1 MRYWRHYPKF
11 LQIILLMLMI
21 FTLVSFSSVIA
32 GVSVTPIF
40 DVSLK
45 DLAEVSADSLPK
57 VIAGTQYV
65 QGIVSLFT
73 FLLSALLFAYLT
85 HPEPINYLGLR
96 KPAKSI
102 NVAIVVLLLV
112 SFMPIVNQLGSWL
125 QHIDFGAKAKAS
137 FEHNEMVMKTLMRGT
152 TPMDFAIHMLVF
164 ALIPAIG
171 EELLFRGVIM
181 RISYSN
187 SQNIHFAILI
197 AAAIFGIAHG
207 SVYNFLPIMLMGVL
221 LGYIYYL
228 SGSIWLSILAHFMN
242 NALAALG
249 IFLIN
254 TKSVAEEVGTAENF
268 PWYVLVISLGLFVAA
283 FSLLRKN
290 ATPLPPDWSDDF
302 KGERQTS

>member
-32 GVSVTPIF
+32 GFTVSSIF

-45 DLAEVSADSLPK
+45 DIGSIGADSLPK
-57 VIAGTQYV
+57 EISARLYCQVLI
-65 QGIVSLFT
+65 SLFT
-73 FLLSALLFAYLT
+73 FCFSALLFAYLT
-85 HPEPINYLGLR
+85 HPEPMNYLGLR
-96 KPAKSI
+96 KPGKPI
-102 NVAIVVLLLV
+102 NTVIVVLLLV

-125 QHIDFGAKAKAS
+125 QHIDFGAEAKAS
-137 FEHNEMVMKTLMRGT
+137 FERNEMMMKSLMRGT
-152 TPMDFAIHMLVF
+152 TPMDFAIHLVVF

-254 TKSVAEEVGTAENF
+254 TKSVSEEVGTAENF
-268 PWYVLVISLGLFVAA
+268 PWYVLVVSLGLFVAA